1 MNMKLI
7 IEGFRK
13 AMSERKE
20 REGKTISYD
29 PSLGGFVVS
38 KEDLSKINQAIE
50 KIYKAF
56 EERTGG
62 TAEEIPRIEVEDLEP
77 IAGALNESTEQEE
90 ELTQEKKDEYA
101 RRFGYDPWSELPE
114 EDKDFV
120 MQRLELFTPKD
131 KLRQK
136 IGAFS
141 GLEKGLGYM
150 GPKDFEQGGYVLP
163 VSREILDDFEKMVDE
178 LKEGGEIDSLFE
190 NTRDWYHTTRKLLDK
205 ETEND
210 KDATFLGLLIAT
222 YSPRTKV
229 SLNLVEAAFMF
240 KAVKMDV

>member
-77 IAGALNESTEQEE
+77 VAGALNESVEQEE
-90 ELTQEKKDEYA
+90 ELTQEEKDKYA
-101 RRFGYDPWSELPE
+101 RRFGYD
-114 EDKDFV
+114 
-120 MQRLELFTPKD
+120 
-131 KLRQK
+131 
-136 IGAFS
+136 
-141 GLEKGLGYM
+141 
-150 GPKDFEQGGYVLP
+150 
-163 VSREILDDFEKMVDE
+163 
-178 LKEGGEIDSLFE
+178 
-190 NTRDWYHTTRKLLDK
+190 
-205 ETEND
+205 
-210 KDATFLGLLIAT
+210 
-222 YSPRTKV
+222 
-229 SLNLVEAAFMF
+229 
-240 KAVKMDV
+240 